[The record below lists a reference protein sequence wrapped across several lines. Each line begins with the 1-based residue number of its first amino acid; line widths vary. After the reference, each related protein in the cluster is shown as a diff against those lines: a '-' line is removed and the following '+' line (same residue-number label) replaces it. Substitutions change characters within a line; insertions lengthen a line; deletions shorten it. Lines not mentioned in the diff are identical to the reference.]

1 MSWFFPSF
9 SSPSCFEGPHSLFY
23 AHSMHTL
30 CTLSR
35 AHTHPG
41 THTHIGRARG
51 ACLRAHTHSLSLCLS
66 LSLSLSLSP
75 SLQEAPNHDILDI
88 PSLPQLS
95 PTLLPLPCSCSRTA
109 AQFHLLQVPERANRI
124 PLDRCCLRVCVLCVY
139 VFCVCMCFV
148 CVCVL
153 CVYESYVV
161 CTRIRVCVCVCVIVC
176 IISFAHTYTRI
187 LFTMGA

>member
-1 MSWFFPSF
+1 
-9 SSPSCFEGPHSLFY
+9 
-23 AHSMHTL
+23 MHTL
-30 CTLSR
+30 CTLYALYPAR
-35 AHTHPG
+35 
-41 THTHIGRARG
+41 THTRVRTHTSDVRAAH
-51 ACLRAHTHSLSLCLS
+51 ACARTPTHSLSVS
-66 LSLSLSLSP
+66 LFLSLSLSP
-75 SLQEAPNHDILDI
+75 SLQEAPNRDILDI

-153 CVYESYVV
+153 CVYESHVV